1 MAVPDYQTLLL
12 PLLRLAG
19 SRSAQTLAQ
28 AEALLADEFALSD
41 ADRQARLPSGQQ
53 TALRNRVGWAS
64 FYLKNAGLLEKP
76 KRGQFFITAR
86 GEQVLADAPAH
97 IDLAF
102 LSRFPEFRAFY
113 MKGGQTS
120 GEASPHVGPDT
131 IKDDRTPDEVLEA
144 AHASITDELA
154 SELLSRL
161 LAGTPEFFERVVVEL
176 LVAMGYGGS
185 LEDAGQRIG
194 KSGDGGIDGIIKED
208 RLGLDAIY
216 VQAKRWQGSVGR
228 PEIQKFVGAL
238 QGQRAR
244 KGVFMTTSSFS
255 AEAIDYVSRIDARV
269 VLLDGRQITRLM
281 IDHGVGVTPVATY
294 VIKRIDSDYFEEA

>member
-1 MAVPDYQTLLL
+1 MPVPDYQTLLL

-19 SRSAQTLAQ
+19 SGRAQSLAQ
-28 AEALLADEFALSD
+28 AEALLAEEFALSD
-41 ADRQARLPSGQQ
+41 EDRQARLPSGQQ
-53 TALRNRVGWAS
+53 TTLRNRVGWAS
-64 FYLKNAGLLEKP
+64 FYLKNAGLLDKP
-76 KRGQFFITAR
+76 KRGQFFITPR
-86 GEQVLADAPAH
+86 GQQVLGENLLK
-97 IDLAF
+97 IDLEY
-102 LSRFPEFRAFY
+102 LSRFPEFQTFY
-113 MKGGQTS
+113 LKGAVPTGGASSPTS
-120 GEASPHVGPDT
+120 PVPSENS
-131 IKDDRTPDEVLEA
+131 RTPDEILEA
-144 AHASITDELA
+144 SHASITDELA

-216 VQAKRWQGSVGR
+216 IQAKRWQGNVGR
-228 PEIQKFVGAL
+228 PDIQKFVGAL

-255 AEAIDYVSRIDARV
+255 AEAVDYVSRIDVRV
-269 VLLDGRQITRLM
+269 VLLDGRQIARLM

-294 VIKRIDSDYFEEA
+294 VVKRIDSDYFEEA